1 MSDSEDDYKDI
12 EEELKK
18 PRLCKLCGKKL
29 RKFRVT
35 QEYDN
40 RIYHKK
46 CFESI
51 IEDVRNF
58 HVVAYTKYNYKKKI
72 DGKTIEEHKADKNPL
87 IVTFD

>member
-1 MSDSEDDYKDI
+1 MAEEDDFKDI

-35 QEYDN
+35 AEYDN
-40 RIYHKK
+40 RIY
-46 CFESI
+46 
-51 IEDVRNF
+51 